1 MKAQVLGEQEE
12 EVEDLP
18 QGYGQELSHTE
29 VVDLSLVFF
38 VSRKKIYQRKLV
50 TMVLIRQVYTN
61 IYICINMSKVKSKHY

>member
-18 QGYGQELSHTE
+18 QGYEQELYHTE